1 MSEPRFASSGG
12 SFVNLL
18 LKSESCWRR
27 PRRPACRLSSD
38 SSLPESESRL
48 SESSDAESRT
58 KGGSSRRSADPR
70 SRTPEIEA
78 DATCPSQRP
87 ALVPPSGLD
96 GGIEVDASSRPEW
109 SSSRDICSPP
119 EMA

>member
-18 LKSESCWRR
+18 LK
-27 PRRPACRLSSD
+27 
-38 SSLPESESRL
+38 SESRL

-58 KGGSSRRSADPR
+58 KGGSSRRSAEPR
-70 SRTPEIEA
+70 SRTPEIDA

-96 GGIEVDASSRPEW
+96 GGIDVDAEFEDSTF
-109 SSSRDICSPP
+109 
-119 EMA
+119 